1 MYFSYER
8 LAAASVRKAAA
19 FSRCAADHSATA
31 ASPWGAAQSGSPAP
45 IQYAG
50 QKWASGRCPY
60 RAEGIHGDENSPE
73 NVKKGLS
80 LPCFP
85 RFLPSFAAMVP
96 CASFDIR
103 ISCIVLSIT
112 PAQVRYE
119 RGQGLCLHL
128 GGVLPLGR
136 VGAAGQPILRR
147 GADPP
152 LHVKHP
158 QKGSERHGVRR
169 SFLPPISERR

>member
-1 MYFSYER
+1 MRDWPQPPFRR
-8 LAAASVRKAAA
+8 LRPFLVVR
-19 FSRCAADHSATA
+19 RIIPRRPHLL
-31 ASPWGAAQSGSPAP
+31 GAQSGSPAP
-45 IQYAG
+45 VQYAG

-60 RAEGIHGDENSPE
+60 RAEGVHGDENSPE
-73 NVKKGLS
+73 NVKKWLS

-103 ISCIVLSIT
+103 ISCIVMSIT

-119 RGQGLCLHL
+119 RGQGLCLHS

-136 VGAAGQPILRR
+136 VGAAGQPILHR
-147 GADPP
+147 GTDAPSACEAS
-152 LHVKHP
+152 VKR
-158 QKGSERHGVRR
+158 K
-169 SFLPPISERR
+169 

>member
-31 ASPWGAAQSGSPAP
+31 ASPWGAVWKSG
-45 IQYAG
+45 AG
-50 QKWASGRCPY
+50 TICGAKMGFGTLSLPSRRGSWRRKLSR
-60 RAEGIHGDENSPE
+60 
-73 NVKKGLS
+73 NVKKWLS

-85 RFLPSFAAMVP
+85 RFLPSFAAIVP
-96 CASFDIR
+96 CTSFDIR

-119 RGQGLCLHL
+119 RGQGLCLHSR
-128 GGVLPLGR
+128 GVLPLRR
-136 VGAAGQPILRR
+136 VGAAGQPILHR
-147 GADPP
+147 GTDAPSVCEAS
-152 LHVKHP
+152 VKR
-158 QKGSERHGVRR
+158 K
-169 SFLPPISERR
+169 

>member
-31 ASPWGAAQSGSPAP
+31 ASPLGTVWKSGAGTICGA
-45 IQYAG
+45 
-50 QKWASGRCPY
+50 KWASGRCPY
-60 RAEGIHGDENSPE
+60 RAEGVHGDENSPE
-73 NVKKGLS
+73 NVKKWLS

-119 RGQGLCLHL
+119 RGQGLCLHS
-128 GGVLPLGR
+128 GGVLPLRR
-136 VGAAGQPILRR
+136 VGAAGQPILHR
-147 GADPP
+147 GTDAPSVCEAS
-152 LHVKHP
+152 VKR
-158 QKGSERHGVRR
+158 K
-169 SFLPPISERR
+169 

>member
-31 ASPWGAAQSGSPAP
+31 ASPWGAVWKSG
-45 IQYAG
+45 AG
-50 QKWASGRCPY
+50 TICGAKMGFGTLSLPSRRGSRRRKLSRKCKKW
-60 RAEGIHGDENSPE
+60 
-73 NVKKGLS
+73 LS

-96 CASFDIR
+96 CTSFDIR

-119 RGQGLCLHL
+119 RGQGLCLHS
-128 GGVLPLGR
+128 GGVLPLRR
-136 VGAAGQPILRR
+136 VGAAGQPILHR
-147 GADPP
+147 GTDAPSVFEAS
-152 LHVKHP
+152 VKR
-158 QKGSERHGVRR
+158 K
-169 SFLPPISERR
+169 

>member
-1 MYFSYER
+1 MRDWPQPPFGR
-8 LAAASVRKAAA
+8 LRPFLVVRRITPRRPHLLGGAVWKSGAGTICGAKMG
-19 FSRCAADHSATA
+19 FGMLSLPSRR
-31 ASPWGAAQSGSPAP
+31 GSRRRKLSRKCK
-45 IQYAG
+45 
-50 QKWASGRCPY
+50 KW
-60 RAEGIHGDENSPE
+60 
-73 NVKKGLS
+73 LS

-119 RGQGLCLHL
+119 RGQGLCLHS

-136 VGAAGQPILRR
+136 VGAAGQPILHR
-147 GADPP
+147 GTDAPSVFEAS
-152 LHVKHP
+152 VKR
-158 QKGSERHGVRR
+158 K
-169 SFLPPISERR
+169 

>member
-1 MYFSYER
+1 MRDWPQPPFRR
-8 LAAASVRKAAA
+8 LRPFLVVR
-19 FSRCAADHSATA
+19 RITLRRPHLLV
-31 ASPWGAAQSGSPAP
+31 AQSGSPAP
-45 IQYAG
+45 VQYAG

-73 NVKKGLS
+73 NVKKWLS

-96 CASFDIR
+96 CTSFDIR

-119 RGQGLCLHL
+119 RGQGLCLHS

-136 VGAAGQPILRR
+136 VGAAGQPILHR
-147 GADPP
+147 GTDAP
-152 LHVKHP
+152 LCM
-158 QKGSERHGVRR
+158 
-169 SFLPPISERR
+169 

>member
-1 MYFSYER
+1 M
-8 LAAASVRKAAA
+8 AAVSVRKAAA
-19 FSRCAADHSATA
+19 FSRCTADHSATL
-31 ASPWGAAQSGSPAP
+31 GAQSGSPAP
-45 IQYAG
+45 VQYAG

-60 RAEGIHGDENSPE
+60 RAEGVHGDENSPE
-73 NVKKGLS
+73 NVKKWLS

-119 RGQGLCLHL
+119 RGQGLCLHS

-136 VGAAGQPILRR
+136 VGAAGQPILHR
-147 GADPP
+147 GTDAPSVCEAS
-152 LHVKHP
+152 VKR
-158 QKGSERHGVRR
+158 K
-169 SFLPPISERR
+169 